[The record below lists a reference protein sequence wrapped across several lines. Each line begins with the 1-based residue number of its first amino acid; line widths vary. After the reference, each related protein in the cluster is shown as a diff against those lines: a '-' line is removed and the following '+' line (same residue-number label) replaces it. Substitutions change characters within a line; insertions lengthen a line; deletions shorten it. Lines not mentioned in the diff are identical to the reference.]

1 VDLDQKAK
9 QYGLRQD
16 ELEEKLALARQKLF
30 EVREKRVH
38 PHKDDKILTAWN
50 GLMIAA
56 LSKAAA
62 ALNQP
67 HYLHMAKRA
76 VQMIETRLKDE
87 AGRLLARL
95 RDEDARY
102 LAYLDDYAF
111 YIWGLDELY
120 FASGEAR
127 YLELAQHYLDE
138 TLQRFWDQDQGAFFF
153 TAHDAEALVART
165 KEIYD
170 GALPSGNGVMAFN
183 LTRHWLISSEDAY
196 RKKAEEILQT
206 FGESISDFPSVYPFS
221 LLALQL
227 LNGQGTQVVITEGD
241 DPAEFIHLMQTVQK
255 AYLPL
260 AVLVYRKKNQLALID
275 SLAKIHQDKP
285 ALYGRATLYLCQNF
299 TCQSPLTDLNEI
311 KNQLSRHN

>member
-1 VDLDQKAK
+1 
-9 QYGLRQD
+9 
-16 ELEEKLALARQKLF
+16 
-30 EVREKRVH
+30 
-38 PHKDDKILTAWN
+38 
-50 GLMIAA
+50 
-56 LSKAAA
+56 
-62 ALNQP
+62 
-67 HYLHMAKRA
+67 
-76 VQMIETRLKDE
+76 MIETRLKDE

-111 YIWGLDELY
+111 YIWGLDEMY

-127 YLELAQHYLDE
+127 YLKLAQMYLDQA
-138 TLQRFWDQDQGAFFF
+138 LLRFWDQDQGAFFF
-153 TAHDAEALVART
+153 TAHDAEPLLTRS

-183 LTRHWLISSEDAY
+183 LARHWLISGVDSY
-196 RKKAEEILQT
+196 RRRAEEILQT
-206 FGESISDFPSVYPFS
+206 FGAQINDYPSVYPFS

-227 LNGQGTQVVITEGD
+227 LNGQGSQVVITEGD

-255 AYLPL
+255 VYLPL

-285 ALYGRATLYLCQNF
+285 ALHGRATFYLCQNF
-299 TCQSPLTDLNEI
+299 TCQFPLTDLKEI
-311 KNQLSRHN
+311 KNQLSRHY